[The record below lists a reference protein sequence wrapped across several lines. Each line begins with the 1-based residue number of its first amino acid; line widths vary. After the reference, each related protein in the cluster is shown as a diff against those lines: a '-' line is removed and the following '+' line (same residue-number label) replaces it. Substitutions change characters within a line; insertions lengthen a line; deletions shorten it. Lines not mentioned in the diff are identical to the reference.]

1 MVEHNDDFGSSSPPP
16 EPSSGPRHEG
26 GEPASP
32 AYNEAHEAAFKH
44 SQPARPVDD
53 GLPRHPV
60 FPMVLG
66 AAMVLAL
73 VVAWVLNSKPA
84 ESSGPAPGGTAPAA
98 ATPAPVA
105 GPGDGVK

>member
-1 MVEHNDDFGSSSPPP
+1 MSLSSPVLEVPQPVEPPTPVAPP
-16 EPSSGPRHEG
+16 EPSPGPRHEG

-53 GLPRHPV
+53 ELPRHPV

-66 AAMVLAL
+66 AAMVLVFGVLIAL
-73 VVAWVLNSKPA
+73 TLRGSLI
-84 ESSGPAPGGTAPAA
+84 
-98 ATPAPVA
+98 
-105 GPGDGVK
+105 